1 MYDEKNRRNI
11 QQRREQKDKVVK
23 YTIKSN
29 LNISDT
35 TELDNKDIGENIII
49 YPKSKSD
56 SVPITLENKIK
67 DQQNI
72 IGYEKKTIDNL
83 KQWKVKQIYEAI
95 TLNNENQYKEFC
107 EQANDISKIVD
118 WEARWVEFILSV
130 KGKTL
135 KDSEK
140 IIRAFLEDLR
150 RLRHNS
156 LCYNKNSNVID
167 REDRQQWPSTTVLR
181 AYKEG
186 SIIQFKEFQ
195 EKYTGITDII
205 WHTRWN
211 RFIEE
216 LNKSTD
222 DSIKLEIIKKF
233 MAAQR
238 IRVYRA
244 SKNKYNYKCLE

>member
-35 TELDNKDIGENIII
+35 TELDDKDIGENIII

-107 EQANDISKIVD
+107 EQANDISKILD

-135 KDSEK
+135 KVSEK
-140 IIRAFLEDLR
+140 AIRAFLEDLR

-167 REDRQQWPSTTVLR
+167 REDRQQWPSSTVLR
-181 AYKEG
+181 AYNEQRLE
-186 SIIQFKEFQ
+186 QFKVFQ
-195 EKYTGITDII
+195 ENYTGVNDAP
-205 WHTRWN
+205 WQTRWN
-211 RFIEE
+211 KFVDN
-216 LNKSTD
+216 LNSSAD
-222 DSIKLEIIKKF
+222 DTKRLEIIKKF
-233 MAAQR
+233 MTAQR
-238 IRVYRA
+238 TRVYR
-244 SKNKYNYKCLE
+244 SHIKTNI